1 MADPIYV
8 DLDETLIHAIVDP
21 FSGNIERILV
31 RPGASEFLKAL
42 SRYGDVV
49 LLTHAMR
56 SHARAGLKAIGAASK
71 YITKVISR
79 ENMESVIQQLEAID
93 SESAL
98 SEKDRRELYAQVWPI
113 AKSGVM
119 FDDMSVGS
127 WLQILKSAALGIPD
141 KMWIQVNRR
150 DWSKGLERAYRQFV
164 KSFVRQRALKGTA

>member
-1 MADPIYV
+1 MGDPIYV
-8 DLDETLIHAIVDP
+8 DLDETLIHAVVDP
-21 FSGNIERILV
+21 FSGNVQKILV
-31 RPGASEFLKAL
+31 RPGASEFLRAL

-49 LLTHAMR
+49 LLTHAMK
-56 SHARAGLKAIGAASK
+56 SHAKDGLKAIGAAAK

-79 ENMESVIQQLEAID
+79 ENMVSVMQQLEAID
-93 SESAL
+93 SEPSL

-113 AKSGVM
+113 AEPGVM

-127 WLQILKSAALGIPD
+127 WLQILKSAALGIQD

-164 KSFVRQRALKGTA
+164 KKFVQKRALSGTA